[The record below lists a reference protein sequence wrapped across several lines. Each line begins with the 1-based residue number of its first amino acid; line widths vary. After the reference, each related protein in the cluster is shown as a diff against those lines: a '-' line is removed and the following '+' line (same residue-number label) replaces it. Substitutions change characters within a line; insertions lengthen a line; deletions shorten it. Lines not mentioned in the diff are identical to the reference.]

1 MASTRKTPR
10 LLGVP
15 LGQVV
20 RLADGTKV
28 MVTGPTKD
36 GGKDATFRWVR
47 QYLGEEEWMPG
58 KWAAR
63 LGELEP
69 ARDQEVTY
77 VERDEW
83 KK

>member
-1 MASTRKTPR
+1 MTTKPTR

-15 LGQVV
+15 LGTVV
-20 RLADGTKV
+20 RLVDGRKV

-36 GGKDATFRWVR
+36 GGKGATFRWVR
-47 QYLGEEEWMPG
+47 QYLGEEEWAGPG
-58 KWAAR
+58 QWCAQ

-69 ARDQEVTY
+69 AQDQEVTY

-83 KK
+83 K